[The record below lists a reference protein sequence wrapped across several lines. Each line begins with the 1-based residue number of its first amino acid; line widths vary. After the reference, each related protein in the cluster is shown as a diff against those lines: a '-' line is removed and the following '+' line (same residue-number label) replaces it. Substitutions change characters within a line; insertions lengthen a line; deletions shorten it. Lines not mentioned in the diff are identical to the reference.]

1 MKLVAADSVLESHDV
16 KVRQGSRLRYPVF
29 MIISFAN
36 AGRTILKI
44 RADCKSG
51 LRRRSILRLGRGLE
65 IPANFP
71 CDILIHLNISG
82 PTGKAKSLSQQDLAK
97 LLDTSYTVIG
107 KYERDEMKP
116 SIDVANKLAKLVDT
130 TVGYLL
136 GESKN
141 TNVLKDPAMLKRL
154 NDINSF
160 TEKEREHILYA
171 LDALIKNA
179 KLNSISN

>member
-1 MKLVAADSVLESHDV
+1 VGFDLGYLHDEKYFLYLIRYKYIRSTLFDKLFRILLYSLSVVD
-16 KVRQGSRLRYPVF
+16 
-29 MIISFAN
+29 
-36 AGRTILKI
+36 
-44 RADCKSG
+44 
-51 LRRRSILRLGRGLE
+51 
-65 IPANFP
+65 
-71 CDILIHLNISG
+71 
-82 PTGKAKSLSQQDLAK
+82 SQQDLAK

-136 GESKN
+136 DESKN
-141 TNVLKDPAMLKRL
+141 TNALKDPAMLKRL

-179 KLNSISN
+179 KLNLISN

>member
-1 MKLVAADSVLESHDV
+1 MGFDLGYLHDEKYFLYLIRYKYIRSTLFDKLFRILLYSLSVVD
-16 KVRQGSRLRYPVF
+16 
-29 MIISFAN
+29 
-36 AGRTILKI
+36 
-44 RADCKSG
+44 
-51 LRRRSILRLGRGLE
+51 
-65 IPANFP
+65 
-71 CDILIHLNISG
+71 
-82 PTGKAKSLSQQDLAK
+82 SQQDLAK

-136 GESKN
+136 DESKN
-141 TNVLKDPAMLKRL
+141 TNALKDPAMLKRL

>member
-1 MKLVAADSVLESHDV
+1 MGFDLGYLHDEKYFLYLIRYKYIRSTLFDKLFRILLYSLSVVD
-16 KVRQGSRLRYPVF
+16 
-29 MIISFAN
+29 
-36 AGRTILKI
+36 
-44 RADCKSG
+44 
-51 LRRRSILRLGRGLE
+51 
-65 IPANFP
+65 
-71 CDILIHLNISG
+71 
-82 PTGKAKSLSQQDLAK
+82 SQQDLAK

-136 GESKN
+136 DESKN
-141 TNVLKDPAMLKRL
+141 TNALKDPAMLKRL

-160 TEKEREHILYA
+160 TEKEREPILYA

-179 KLNSISN
+179 KLNLISN

>member
-1 MKLVAADSVLESHDV
+1 MSSFGK
-16 KVRQGSRLRYPVF
+16 RLREC
-29 MIISFAN
+29 
-36 AGRTILKI
+36 R
-44 RADCKSG
+44 
-51 LRRRSILRLGRGLE
+51 E
-65 IPANFP
+65 
-71 CDILIHLNISG
+71 
-82 PTGKAKSLSQQDLAK
+82 AKSLSQQDLAK

>member
-1 MKLVAADSVLESHDV
+1 MGFDLGYLHDEKYFLYLIRYKYIRSTLFDKLFRILLYSLSVVD
-16 KVRQGSRLRYPVF
+16 
-29 MIISFAN
+29 
-36 AGRTILKI
+36 
-44 RADCKSG
+44 
-51 LRRRSILRLGRGLE
+51 
-65 IPANFP
+65 
-71 CDILIHLNISG
+71 
-82 PTGKAKSLSQQDLAK
+82 SQQDLAK

-136 GESKN
+136 DESKN
-141 TNVLKDPAMLKRL
+141 TNALKDPAMLKRL

-179 KLNSISN
+179 KLNLISN